1 MKLWKKVYLI
11 TLVLSVVLVNCGIYL
26 VFQMTYRKDITVEQ
40 NRAQSA
46 FQMMESSLV
55 RNMTVLDEQDRL
67 GSSQLEVLL
76 ETYEKY
82 YKEQNVKL
90 KLWNENE
97 NCIYPENGGE
107 RQKKLFRD
115 NKEFMTISTKN
126 KEKTIC
132 ITKEITDFSEHYYLY
147 YEEPLTELGRTWKEL
162 QKRYLFMSVSVSAF
176 LAGILFFVLKRLMK
190 PIDDLSRAVEATKE
204 GEDYVPSHVEVKGK
218 DDIAKLGESFNEMSD
233 IIADNMAQIQEE
245 AGRKQQFI
253 DNFAHELKSP
263 LTSIYGFA
271 EYVGKA
277 NISDEEKEE
286 CMSFIMEESNRM
298 LQLSYTLLDMAK
310 LREQDLPMGSVETEQ
325 LCNKIQYQLQEKL
338 ESKKIKFSF
347 VTHTDEIYGN
357 ELLFQSLIGNLIGN
371 AIYSC
376 NEGGKIKLEID
387 RKDKVYRIM
396 VSDDGCGMT
405 QEQLE
410 HIIEPFYRVDK
421 ARSRENGGTGLG
433 LSLCNQ
439 IVLAHQGEL
448 EFHSEPEKGTI
459 AIVRIPVISK

>member
-11 TLVLSVVLVNCGIYL
+11 TLILSVVLVNCGIYL
-26 VFQMTYRKDITVEQ
+26 VFHMTYEKDITVEQ

-55 RNMTVLDEQDRL
+55 RNMTVLSEQDRL
-67 GSSQLEVLL
+67 GTAQLELLL

-82 YKEQNVKL
+82 YQAQKVKL

-97 NCIYPENGGE
+97 TCIYPENGGE
-107 RQKKLFRD
+107 RQANLFRD

-126 KEKTIC
+126 KVKTIC
-132 ITKEITDFSEHYYLY
+132 ITKEVTDFSDKYYLS
-147 YEEPLTELGRTWKEL
+147 YEEPLTELDRTWEEL
-162 QKRYLFMSVSVSAF
+162 QKRYLLMSVSVSVF

-204 GEDYVPSHVEVKGK
+204 GEAYVPRHVAVKGY
-218 DDIAKLGESFNEMSD
+218 DDIAKLGESFNEMAD
-233 IIADNMAQIQEE
+233 IIADNVEQIQED
-245 AGRKQQFI
+245 ARRKQQFI

-277 NISDEEKEE
+277 NISDAEKEE

-298 LQLSYTLLDMAK
+298 LKLSYTLLDMAK
-310 LREQDLPMGSVETEQ
+310 LREKDLPMESVKTER
-325 LCNKIQYQLQEKL
+325 LCSKIQYQLQERLKN
-338 ESKKIKFSF
+338 KQINFSF

-357 ELLFQSLIGNLIGN
+357 ELLLQSLIGNLIGN
-371 AIYSC
+371 AIYAC
-376 NEGGKIKLEID
+376 NEGGNIKLEID
-387 RKDKVYRIM
+387 RKNKVYRIM

-410 HIIEPFYRVDK
+410 HIVEPFYRVDK

-433 LSLCNQ
+433 LSLCRQ

-459 AIVRIPVISK
+459 AIVSVPVI